1 MKRGVCLIL
10 TFLLLPLSG
19 LLPSISAD
27 TSNLIEAGVT
37 DEFDEELVFW
47 QRMDDGT
54 ILMVDETGNLSVN
67 SFSNG
72 QHALQ
77 WNIDLNV
84 STNSAR
90 LDDAQQLVAVAHNNG
105 VSIIHLGLQ
114 IVNRN
119 ISLLWP
125 VDSVDWDD
133 QGDLWLAHYAGRRRA
148 EEYSP
153 EGSTGVHTTPV
164 SAGLSAFQVLNDGR
178 IITGSYDTKVYVYD
192 DGGSMLYSLTDS
204 NAIIKVL
211 FEDSNGDLIVGTANG
226 KLLRYNTTSWAVE
239 SLTLSHGKA
248 ISSIQQYENST
259 YAIGS
264 KSGHLSIVDV
274 LTLSEQNTHVATGY
288 VIGSLQYYTT
298 AIYVAS
304 TTPTGSKIYL
314 FDIDSDSDGV
324 TDRLDKFPNE
334 PTQWDD
340 ADEDGYGDNP
350 LGFAPD
356 AFPQQISQH
365 IDTDGDGHGDSPIG
379 FEGDLFPNN
388 ADQWQD
394 RDGDG
399 YGDNENGQMGDKYPD
414 EPTQWEDTDQDGFG
428 DNPVGLN
435 PDGCPQINGFS
446 TIDRFGCLDSDQDG
460 YSNPSSNWGISNGA
474 DALPNQGSQW
484 LDGDGDGYGDNADGL
499 QPDACPWQAGTSVKS
514 WLLNESSVVGFT
526 EVTAYGCEDLDGDG
540 WVDFSESQGMETDPN
555 EHYDADGD
563 GAGSNSDY
571 DDNKPLIQT
580 EQDHC
585 NLNYDDFSSQCEGW
599 RSGDYQKYLS
609 RDREVNQTVMSFFA
623 WNESKNAGT
632 LSEPGEID
640 EGILAQVATV
650 GGIAF
655 ISLTVVILVI
665 AMVVRKRKIAGLIKM
680 YGVPY
685 VPKESSASLEAL
697 QGSAGSSAVGGVEAD
712 SGWED
717 SIDSLD
723 FSLENK
729 SGLEVDGLE
738 TDTVDAGQIDPDSIY
753 GDSSSI
759 EDIAGMPQSQ
769 APVEEVAAAAPE
781 PRQPPA
787 QAAPLP
793 EGGLPDGWTM
803 EQWQWF
809 GHEWIAKNA
818 K

>member
-10 TFLLLPLSG
+10 AFLLLPLSG

-37 DEFDEELVFW
+37 TEFDEELVFW
-47 QRMDDGT
+47 QRMNDGT
-54 ILMVDETGNLSVN
+54 ILMVDDTGNLSVN

-72 QHALQ
+72 QHTLQ

-84 STNSAR
+84 SANSAR
-90 LDDAQQLVAVAHNNG
+90 LDGAQQLVAVAHDGG
-105 VSIIHLGLQ
+105 VSIIHLGFQ

-119 ISLLWP
+119 ISLQWP

-133 QGDLWLAHYAGRRRA
+133 EGDLWLAHYAGRRRA

-153 EGSTGVHTTPV
+153 EGSTGVYTTAI

-178 IITGSYDTKVYVYD
+178 LIAGSYDTKVYVSD
-192 DGGSMLYSLTDS
+192 EGGSALYSLTDS

-226 KLLRYNTTSWAVE
+226 RLLRYNTTSWAFE

-248 ISSIQQYENST
+248 ISSIQQYVNST

-274 LTLSEQNTHVATGY
+274 TTFSEQNTHIATGY

-304 TTPTGSKIYL
+304 TTPTSSKIYL

-340 ADEDGYGDNP
+340 ADDDGYGDNP

-356 AFPQQISQH
+356 AFPQQVSQH
-365 IDTDGDGHGDSPIG
+365 LDTDGDGHGDSPVG

-399 YGDNENGQMGDKYPD
+399 YGDNGNGEAGDKYPD
-414 EPTQWEDTDQDGFG
+414 EPTQWADTDQDGFG
-428 DNPVGLN
+428 DNPAGLN
-435 PDGCPQINGFS
+435 PDGCPQTNGFS

-460 YSNPSSNWGISNGA
+460 YSNPSSDWGVSNGA

-484 LDGDGDGYGDNADGL
+484 LDGDGDGYGDNPDGL

-514 WLLNESSVVGFT
+514 WLLNESSAVGFT

-563 GAGSNSDY
+563 GTGANSDY
-571 DDNKPLIQT
+571 DDNKPLVQS

-585 NLNYDDFSSQCEGW
+585 NLNFDDVSNQCQGW

-609 RDREVNQTVMSFFA
+609 RDRTVNETDMSFNA
-623 WNESKNAGT
+623 WNSSKNAGT

-655 ISLTVVILVI
+655 ISLTIVILVI
-665 AMVVRKRKIAGLIKM
+665 AMVVRKRKIAGLVKM

-697 QGSAGSSAVGGVEAD
+697 QGSAGSSAMGGVEAD

-729 SGLEVDGLE
+729 SGLETDGME
-738 TDTVDAGQIDPDSIY
+738 EDMADADQVDADSIY

-759 EDIAGMPQSQ
+759 EDIAGMSQ

-781 PRQPPA
+781 SSQPPA
-787 QAAPLP
+787 QTAPLP
-793 EGGLPDGWTM
+793 EGGLPAGWTT
-803 EQWQWF
+803 EQWQWY
-809 GHEWIAKNA
+809 GHEWLAKNA

>member
-10 TFLLLPLSG
+10 AFLLLPLSG

-37 DEFDEELVFW
+37 TEFDEELVFW
-47 QRMDDGT
+47 QRMNDGT
-54 ILMVDETGNLSVN
+54 ILMVDDTGNLSVN

-72 QHALQ
+72 QHTLQ

-84 STNSAR
+84 SANSAR
-90 LDDAQQLVAVAHNNG
+90 LDGAQQLVAVAHDGG
-105 VSIIHLGLQ
+105 VSIIHLGFQ

-119 ISLLWP
+119 ISLQWP

-133 QGDLWLAHYAGRRRA
+133 EGDLWLAHYAGRRRA

-153 EGSTGVHTTPV
+153 EGSTGVYTTAI

-178 IITGSYDTKVYVYD
+178 LIAGSYDTKVYVSD
-192 DGGSMLYSLTDS
+192 EGGSALYSLTDS

-226 KLLRYNTTSWAVE
+226 RLLRYNTTSWAFE

-248 ISSIQQYENST
+248 ISSIQQYDNST

-274 LTLSEQNTHVATGY
+274 TTFSEQNTHIATGY

-304 TTPTGSKIYL
+304 TTPTSSKIYL

-340 ADEDGYGDNP
+340 ADDDGYGDNP

-356 AFPQQISQH
+356 AFPQQVSQH
-365 IDTDGDGHGDSPIG
+365 LDTDGDGHGDSPVG

-399 YGDNENGQMGDKYPD
+399 YGDNGNGEAGDKYPD
-414 EPTQWEDTDQDGFG
+414 EPTQWADTDQDGFG
-428 DNPVGLN
+428 DNPTGLN
-435 PDGCPQINGFS
+435 PDGCPQTNGFS

-460 YSNPSSNWGISNGA
+460 YSNPSSDWGVSNGA

-484 LDGDGDGYGDNADGL
+484 LDGDGDGYGDNPDGL

-514 WLLNESSVVGFT
+514 WLLNESSAVGFT

-563 GAGSNSDY
+563 GTGANSDY
-571 DDNKPLIQT
+571 DDNKPLVQS

-585 NLNYDDFSSQCEGW
+585 NLNFDDVSNQCQGW

-609 RDREVNQTVMSFFA
+609 RDRTVNETDMSFNA
-623 WNESKNAGT
+623 WNSSKNAGT

-655 ISLTVVILVI
+655 ISLTIVILVI
-665 AMVVRKRKIAGLIKM
+665 AMVVRKRKIAGLVKM

-697 QGSAGSSAVGGVEAD
+697 QGSAGSSAMGGVEAD

-729 SGLEVDGLE
+729 SGLETDGME
-738 TDTVDAGQIDPDSIY
+738 EDMSDADQVDADSIY

-759 EDIAGMPQSQ
+759 EDIAGMSQ

-781 PRQPPA
+781 SSQPPA
-787 QAAPLP
+787 QTAPLP
-793 EGGLPDGWTM
+793 EGGLPAGWTT
-803 EQWQWF
+803 EQWQWY
-809 GHEWIAKNA
+809 GHEWLAKNA

>member
-10 TFLLLPLSG
+10 AFLLLPLSG

-47 QRMDDGT
+47 QRMADGT
-54 ILMVDETGNLSVN
+54 ILMVDDTGNLSVN

-90 LDDAQQLVAVAHNNG
+90 LDDAQQLVAVAHDDG

-133 QGDLWLAHYAGRRRA
+133 EGDLWLAHYAGRRRA

-153 EGSTGVHTTPV
+153 EGVTGAYTTAI

-192 DGGSMLYSLTDS
+192 DGGSALYSLTDS

-226 KLLRYNTTSWAVE
+226 KLLRYNTTSWSFE

-248 ISSIQQYENST
+248 ISSIQQYDNLT

-274 LTLSEQNTHVATGY
+274 TTFSEQNTHVATGY

-304 TTPTGSKIYL
+304 TTPTSSKIYL

-324 TDRLDKFPNE
+324 TDRLDKFPTE

-340 ADEDGYGDNP
+340 VDDDGYGDNP

-356 AFPQQISQH
+356 AFPQDSTQYL
-365 IDTDGDGHGDSPIG
+365 DTDGDGHGDSPIG

-399 YGDNENGQMGDKYPD
+399 YGDNENGQAGDKYPD
-414 EPTQWEDTDQDGFG
+414 EPTQWADTDMDGFG
-428 DNPVGLN
+428 DNPAGLA
-435 PDGCPQINGFS
+435 PDGCPQTNGFS
-446 TIDRFGCLDSDQDG
+446 TVDRFGCLDSDQDG
-460 YSNPSSNWGISNGA
+460 YSNPSVDWGISNGA

-484 LDGDGDGYGDNADGL
+484 LDGDGDGYGDNSDGL

-514 WLLNESSVVGFT
+514 WLLNESSTIGFT

-540 WVDFSESQGMETDPN
+540 WVDFSESQGMETNPN

-563 GAGSNSDY
+563 GVGANSDY
-571 DDNKPLIQT
+571 NDNKPLVQT

-585 NLNYDDFSSQCEGW
+585 NLNYDDVSSQCEGW
-599 RSGDYQKYLS
+599 RSGSYQKYLS
-609 RDREVNQTVMSFFA
+609 RDRDVNDTDMSFYA
-623 WNESKNAGT
+623 WNASKNAGT

-655 ISLTVVILVI
+655 ISLTVVILVV
-665 AMVVRKRKIAGLIKM
+665 AMVIRKRKIAGLVKM

-685 VPKESSASLEAL
+685 VPKETSASLEAL
-697 QGSAGSSAVGGVEAD
+697 QGSAGSSAMGGVEAD

-729 SGLEVDGLE
+729 SGLDTEGLE
-738 TDTVDAGQIDPDSIY
+738 ADKSDADQIDADSIY

-759 EDIAGMPQSQ
+759 EDIAGMPQTQ
-769 APVEEVAAAAPE
+769 APVEEVATAAPE
-781 PRQPPA
+781 PSQPPA
-787 QAAPLP
+787 QTAPLP

>member
-10 TFLLLPLSG
+10 AFLLLPLSG

-37 DEFDEELVFW
+37 TEFDEELVFW
-47 QRMDDGT
+47 QRMNDVT
-54 ILMVDETGNLSVN
+54 ILMVDDTGNLSVN

-72 QHALQ
+72 QHTLQ

-84 STNSAR
+84 SANSAR
-90 LDDAQQLVAVAHNNG
+90 LDGAQQLVAVAHDGG
-105 VSIIHLGLQ
+105 VSIIHLGFQ

-119 ISLLWP
+119 ISLQWP

-133 QGDLWLAHYAGRRRA
+133 EGDLWLAHYAGRRRA

-153 EGSTGVHTTPV
+153 EGSTGVYTTAI

-178 IITGSYDTKVYVYD
+178 LIAGSYDTKVYVSD
-192 DGGSMLYSLTDS
+192 EGGSALYSLTDS

-226 KLLRYNTTSWAVE
+226 RLLRYNTTSWAFE

-248 ISSIQQYENST
+248 ISSIQQYDNST

-274 LTLSEQNTHVATGY
+274 TTFSEQNTHIATGY

-304 TTPTGSKIYL
+304 TTPTSSKIYL

-340 ADEDGYGDNP
+340 ADDDGYGDNP

-356 AFPQQISQH
+356 AFPQQVSQH
-365 IDTDGDGHGDSPIG
+365 LDTDGDGHGDSPVG

-399 YGDNENGQMGDKYPD
+399 YGDNGNGEAGDKYPD
-414 EPTQWEDTDQDGFG
+414 EPTQWADTDQDGFG
-428 DNPVGLN
+428 DNPAGLN
-435 PDGCPQINGFS
+435 PDGCPQTNGFS

-460 YSNPSSNWGISNGA
+460 YSNPSSDWGVSNGA

-484 LDGDGDGYGDNADGL
+484 LDGDGDGYGDNPDGL

-514 WLLNESSVVGFT
+514 WLLNESSAVGFT

-563 GAGSNSDY
+563 GTGANSDY
-571 DDNKPLIQT
+571 DDNKPLVQS

-585 NLNYDDFSSQCEGW
+585 NLNFDDVSNQCQGW

-609 RDREVNQTVMSFFA
+609 RDRTVNETDMSFNA
-623 WNESKNAGT
+623 WNSSKNAGT

-655 ISLTVVILVI
+655 ISLTIVILVI
-665 AMVVRKRKIAGLIKM
+665 AMVVRKRKIAGLVKM

-697 QGSAGSSAVGGVEAD
+697 QGSAGSSAMGGVEAD

-729 SGLEVDGLE
+729 SGLETDGME
-738 TDTVDAGQIDPDSIY
+738 EDMSDADQVDADSIY

-759 EDIAGMPQSQ
+759 EDIAGMSQ

-781 PRQPPA
+781 SSQPPA
-787 QAAPLP
+787 QTAPLP
-793 EGGLPDGWTM
+793 EGGLPAGWTT
-803 EQWQWF
+803 EQWQWY
-809 GHEWIAKNA
+809 GHEWLAKNA